1 VVRILIPALALLF
14 GSMVMTAILGR
25 EGLFAAASRALVR
38 RCDSARALLLRVC
51 GICALLAAAVTN
63 DTVCVFVTPVVT
75 RLCHQLRVVLAP
87 HPHERFIHSFI
98 LYACNWW
105 RMLQQSFL
113 CFSDP
118 SEPISR
124 ADLICPTCRFC
135 SRSPHRPTLAV
146 RSLQLEI
153 RKT

>member
-1 VVRILIPALALLF
+1 
-14 GSMVMTAILGR
+14 MVMTAILGR

-87 HPHERFIHSFI
+87 TRMNDSFI

-105 RMLQQSFL
+105 CMLQQSFVCVFL
-113 CFSDP
+113 TP
-118 SEPISR
+118 LRQSR
-124 ADLICPTCRFC
+124 AQI
-135 SRSPHRPTLAV
+135 
-146 RSLQLEI
+146 
-153 RKT
+153 